1 MRRCTLLIL
10 LLASVSALASATLAQ
25 STSQFE
31 PARKTGRFSDQKKDA
46 QDQDAASSRRK
57 PRMEVLAPAEW
68 RRIDRSIETALAYLA
83 TQQSNNG
90 ALASNAAGQPA
101 VTSLGIMAYLSAG
114 HQPGE
119 ERYGAIIER
128 AIDFALDCQ
137 RDDGLFSYA
146 AVTMPVDNPWGGP
159 SHAATYNHAI
169 TGLMLG
175 EVLGQTNTARAQRIR
190 PAIERALEYT
200 RQMQLR
206 RKRFAVDNGGL
217 RYIRDVNV
225 SGTGGGDADLSVT
238 AWHLMFYRSAKN
250 AGFDVP
256 VNYVEE
262 ALQFVHRCYD
272 PQSGGFRYSLY
283 TGGTYI
289 TRAMTGAGVLSLF
302 LAGKYDADIEARSG
316 QWLIDHRFSDFRPLN
331 THDRYFYSAYYCSQ
345 AALML
350 GGTYWE
356 QFYPDL
362 AATLLSQQNAD
373 GSWRPESD
381 DADYGQTY
389 STSLSVLSLT
399 PPYQLLPIYQR

>member
-1 MRRCTLLIL
+1 
-10 LLASVSALASATLAQ
+10 
-25 STSQFE
+25 
-31 PARKTGRFSDQKKDA
+31 
-46 QDQDAASSRRK
+46 
-57 PRMEVLAPAEW
+57 MEVLTPAEW
-68 RRIDRSIETALAYLA
+68 TRIARSIDMALAYLVS
-83 TQQSNNG
+83 QQMPDG
-90 ALASNAAGQPA
+90 AFVSVPAGQPA
-101 VTSLGIMAYLSAG
+101 VTSLGIMAFLSAG

-119 ERYGAIIER
+119 GQYGAQIER
-128 AIDFALDCQ
+128 AIDFAIECQ

-146 AVTMPVDNPWGGP
+146 EVNMPVDSPWGGP

-175 EVLGQTNTARAQRIR
+175 EVLGQTSAERGQRIR
-190 PAIERALEYT
+190 PAIDRALEYS
-200 RQMQLR
+200 RKMQLR
-206 RKRFAVDNGGL
+206 PKRYPVDTGGL

-256 VNYVEE
+256 QKYVDE
-262 ALQFVHRCYD
+262 ALQFVRRCYD
-272 PQSGGFRYSLY
+272 PATGGFRYSLY

-302 LAGKYDADIEARSG
+302 LGGRYDADIEARSG
-316 QWLIDHRFSDFRPLN
+316 QWILAHRFSTYRPLN

-345 AALML
+345 AAFML
-350 GGTYWE
+350 GGNYWE

-362 AATLLSQQNAD
+362 AATLIAQQNPD

-381 DADYGQTY
+381 DANFGSTY
-389 STSLSVLSLT
+389 SASLSVLSLT